1 MKLTHAALFSG
12 LCCVLAFA
20 APRPA
25 SADLLAHRAV
35 YELKLVKT
43 TGQNAPAAVNG
54 LIAYDFSGSA
64 CEGYTTNF
72 RQMIELSAAEG
83 DVHVTDVRSSTFEDA
98 GYKNFRFKVNTL
110 NDGVASEQ
118 VDGAASHKADGGLVV
133 HLTQPKSAQFDFSA
147 GILFPTEHMEKII
160 AAAKAG
166 ETTLTRQ
173 IYDGSDNGD
182 KIFDTLTVIGK
193 VVTGAKGSFA
203 DTQDALKTVQR
214 WPVVISYF
222 EVGKNSDQPSYVLS
236 FDLYE
241 NGVSRDMKLDYGD
254 FVMKGEMTQF
264 SAEPSS
270 APCGK

>member
-1 MKLTHAALFSG
+1 MKFTHAALFSG
-12 LCCVLAFA
+12 LCSVLAFA

-43 TGQNAPAAVNG
+43 TGQNAPTAVNG

-98 GYKNFRFKVNTL
+98 GYKNFRFKVSTL
-110 NDGVASEQ
+110 NDGIASDQ
-118 VDGAASHKADGGLVV
+118 VDGAASRTTAGALVV
-133 HLTQPKSAQFDFSA
+133 HLTKPKSAQFDFST
-147 GILFPTEHMEKII
+147 GILFPNEHMENII

-166 ETTLTRQ
+166 ETTLARQ
-173 IYDGSDNGD
+173 IYDGSDSGD
-182 KIFDTLTVIGK
+182 KIFDTLTIIGK
-193 VVTGAKGSFA
+193 AVTGSTGGFA
-203 DTQDALKTVQR
+203 DAQEALKTVQR

-222 EVGKNSDQPSYVLS
+222 EVGKDSDQPSYVLS

-241 NGVSRDMKLDYGD
+241 NGVSRDMNLDYGD